1 MLCVAANMMAI
12 EYKIALN
19 EGDYVSAALTPCA
32 GKCSTV
38 FGDSVCRG
46 CRRFSHEVIHWNN
59 YSQEEQ
65 QFIWQRLDEQLD
77 QILLPLVSIQD
88 NAALIT
94 FLQSRQVKLLD
105 TASDGRKI
113 YHALRICQRSPHC
126 LQEAGLTILP
136 EHLKKIWD
144 LFEHRIYSLAVAN
157 FEMAWLRAAHF
168 SDSQIKHGSS
178 KDD

>member
-1 MLCVAANMMAI
+1 M
-12 EYKIALN
+12 
-19 EGDYVSAALTPCA
+19 SAALTPCA

-59 YSQEEQ
+59 YSREEQ

-88 NAALIT
+88 SDALT
-94 FLQSRQVKLLD
+94 QFLQSRQIKLLD

-113 YHALRICQRSPHC
+113 YHALRICQRDPNC
-126 LQEAGLTILP
+126 LAQAGLHLLP
-136 EHLKKIWD
+136 EHLKSIWD
-144 LFEHRIYSLAVAN
+144 LFERRIYSLAVAN
-157 FEMAWLRAAHF
+157 FELAWLRAAQFGEEVEIGNNH
-168 SDSQIKHGSS
+168 
-178 KDD
+178 

>member
-1 MLCVAANMMAI
+1 M
-12 EYKIALN
+12 
-19 EGDYVSAALTPCA
+19 SAALTPCA

-59 YSQEEQ
+59 YSREEQ

-77 QILLPLVSIQD
+77 QILVPLVCIQ
-88 NAALIT
+88 NSYTLT
-94 FLQSRQVKLLD
+94 QFLQSRQIKLLD

-126 LQEAGLTILP
+126 LQEAGLNILP

-157 FEMAWLRAAHF
+157 FELAWLRAAQF
-168 SDSQIKHGSS
+168 SDSQIKHNGMAEN
-178 KDD
+178 